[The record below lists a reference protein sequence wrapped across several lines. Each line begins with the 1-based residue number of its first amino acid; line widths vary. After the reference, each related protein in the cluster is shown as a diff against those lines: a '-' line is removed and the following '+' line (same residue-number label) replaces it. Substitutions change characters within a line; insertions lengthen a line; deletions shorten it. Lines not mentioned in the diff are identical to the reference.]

1 VIDGGNSAE
10 VVAWQE
16 ETVKR
21 PREFGPLPHVR
32 YRPEMTT
39 CPHCQAPLIYS
50 HPIWAK
56 PVQFLAGNEHLTNLG
71 YRCSNPACPFPRA
84 VYRSAAAEARQVK
97 ESGYGLDVVVR
108 IGTLRFG
115 EHRTRG
121 EIWED
126 LQQIPTL
133 HLSERHVQNLI
144 EVYLALLRASQRDP
158 RADLAQPVKTHGGIV
173 LSLDGLQPEKGNE
186 QLWIVR
192 EVLSGT
198 VLSGENLRAAS
209 AEVLADLLRPI
220 AQLGLPVLGVISDAQ
235 ESIREAVRTV
245 FPAAPHQICQ
255 YHALREAARPLFEID
270 RHLAVQ
276 VRKELGDI
284 RVIAE
289 QVERDS
295 VNDPERE
302 VVTDTI
308 LAVRQV
314 MRTNGM
320 LPFEFAGLRMLD
332 DLHAMG
338 TTLDR
343 CLEKGGIVGS
353 VACAP

>member
-1 VIDGGNSAE
+1 VIGGGVSAE
-10 VVAWQE
+10 GAVWQE
-16 ETVKR
+16 EAVKR
-21 PREFGPLPHVR
+21 PRAFGPLPYLR

-50 HPIWAK
+50 HPVWAK
-56 PVQFLAGNEHLTNLG
+56 PVQFLTGNEHLTNLG
-71 YRCSNPACPFPRA
+71 YRCSNPACPFPRT
-84 VYRSAAAEARQVK
+84 VYRSAEAEARQVK
-97 ESGYGLDVVVR
+97 ESGYGLEVVVR
-108 IGTLRFG
+108 IGSLRFG
-115 EHRTRG
+115 EHRTRL
-121 EIWED
+121 EIWEE

-133 HLSERHVQNLI
+133 HLSERHVQNLL

-158 RADLAQPVKTHGGIV
+158 RAGLARTVKAHGGIV

-192 EVLSGT
+192 EVLSGI

-209 AEVLADLLRPI
+209 AEVLVDLLRPL
-220 AQLGLPVLGVISDAQ
+220 AKLGFPVLGVISDAQ

-245 FPAAPHQICQ
+245 FPEAPHQICQ

-276 VRKELGDI
+276 VRKELGGVRD
-284 RVIAE
+284 VAE
-289 QVERDS
+289 QVARDP
-295 VNDPERE
+295 VDDPQRK
-302 VVTDTI
+302 VVADTI

-314 MRTNGM
+314 TRTNGM

-332 DLHAMG
+332 DLHALG

-343 CLEKGGIVGS
+343 CLEKGGIAGFVGY
-353 VACAP
+353 AP